1 MVIKINPLFK
11 YFSDLRAILCVDGFL
26 FLFFVSFDEDHK
38 KVIGILLKAMALFKL
53 SMNENKTQ
61 NDAK

>member
-1 MVIKINPLFK
+1 MM
-11 YFSDLRAILCVDGFL
+11 ILNENL
-26 FLFFVSFDEDHK
+26 EKFLFFVSFDEDHK